1 MQLTHRT
8 LALSFRRGRFLGAL
22 LRGGGF
28 LRRPLLGHQ
37 LLGGRA
43 FDGSLCLGGWLGLGL
58 CLSTRN
64 EKPPAGTHEYLNC
77 VIGRA
82 TKA

>member
-1 MQLTHRT
+1 MSLTHRT

-22 LRGGGF
+22 LRGGGL

-43 FDGSLCLGGWLGLGL
+43 FDGSFCLGGWLGFRL
-58 CLSTRN
+58 CLSPETRN
-64 EKPPAGTHEYLNC
+64 HPPAHTSIEY
-77 VIGRA
+77 
-82 TKA
+82 